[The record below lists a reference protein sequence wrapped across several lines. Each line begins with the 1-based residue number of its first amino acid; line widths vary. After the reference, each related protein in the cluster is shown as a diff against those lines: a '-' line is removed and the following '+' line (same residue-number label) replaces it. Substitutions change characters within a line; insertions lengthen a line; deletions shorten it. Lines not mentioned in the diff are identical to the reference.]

1 VRKVFEVGREHGRI
15 SRHCFM
21 LLGTWRLVMT
31 TIDLIARICLAVWLI
46 LMGALQAFDIKFN
59 NRDKI
64 MGVLAIVAGVVFLIA
79 ALK

>member
-1 VRKVFEVGREHGRI
+1 
-15 SRHCFM
+15 
-21 LLGTWRLVMT
+21 MT